1 MYLLKHPDHYK
12 SHKFRTCFWRGYVYE
27 VMRAWEDSAKIAEE
41 GTTKVMLGLAG
52 SNDTSKRIIALSPVQ
67 DYIWRPTEYEH
78 MPLYDWVR
86 LADKQ
91 RIKHRKK
98 GPKKSEED
106 VTEQADVDSE
116 FEDNYDISDAE
127 LKGAGANEEE
137 ESEDELLL
145 TKTSNQKLEA
155 DSAPKP
161 KKSRSKY
168 VQFHENHPQYET
180 HHVKLLDESE
190 AYVPNFI
197 GGSLPRRDAGNRE
210 QYCMTMLTL
219 FKPWRTGQDLRPSQ
233 DVLWDDVF
241 NGYSFTERQLEVMKF
256 FHIKYE
262 CNDARDDFSAAR
274 KKGGK
279 TGPSPFNMDNATLD
293 DLDTQYYNDDGEL
306 NISEIE
312 EMVLRTNDWTE
323 LSNAEISRR
332 TQMLQAE
339 QIIQASGW
347 LDPMKQKN
355 TSELPS
361 KFNSKEDMSSADW
374 KNVLAAKRQEILDA
388 RDAQAA
394 LKKPANASTL
404 PINDEVNEVKVI
416 DRSYYMSK
424 AFKAQDQ
431 EAQALIDT
439 TAKEFSLNEAQERAF

>member
-1 MYLLKHPDHYK
+1 ITKIVNSLTACSEIGGPMAAMYLLKHPDHYK

-27 VMRAWEDSAKIAEE
+27 
-41 GTTKVMLGLAG
+41 
-52 SNDTSKRIIALSPVQ
+52 RIIALSPVQ

-78 MPLYDWVR
+78 MSLYDWVR

-91 RIKHRKK
+91 RITYRKK
-98 GPKKSEED
+98 GPKKSEEHID
-106 VTEQADVDSE
+106 EHADVDSE
-116 FEDNYDISDAE
+116 FEDNYDVSDAE
-127 LKGAGANEEE
+127 LKGAGVSEEEE

-145 TKTSNQKLEA
+145 TKTSNQELEA

-161 KKSRSKY
+161 RKSRSKY
-168 VQFHENHPQYET
+168 VQFHENHPQYDT

-241 NGYSFTERQLEVMKF
+241 NGYSFSERQLEVMKF

-262 CNDARDDFSAAR
+262 CNDARDDYSAAR

-347 LDPMKQKN
+347 LDP
-355 TSELPS
+355 
-361 KFNSKEDMSSADW
+361 
-374 KNVLAAKRQEILDA
+374 
-388 RDAQAA
+388 
-394 LKKPANASTL
+394 
-404 PINDEVNEVKVI
+404 
-416 DRSYYMSK
+416 
-424 AFKAQDQ
+424 
-431 EAQALIDT
+431 
-439 TAKEFSLNEAQERAF
+439 

>member
-1 MYLLKHPDHYK
+1 KIVNSLTACSEIGGPMAAMYLLKHPDHYK

-27 VMRAWEDSAKIAEE
+27 VMHAWEDSAKIAEE
-41 GTTKVMLGLAG
+41 GTTKVMLGLSG
-52 SNDTSKRIIALSPVQ
+52 TSKRIIALSPVQ

-78 MPLYDWVR
+78 MSLYDWVR

-91 RIKHRKK
+91 RIKHGKK
-98 GPKKSEED
+98 GPKKSEEHID
-106 VTEQADVDSE
+106 EP
-116 FEDNYDISDAE
+116 
-127 LKGAGANEEE
+127 GAGANEEE

-145 TKTSNQKLEA
+145 TKTSNQELEA

-168 VQFHENHPQYET
+168 VQFHENHPQYNT

-197 GGSLPRRDAGNRE
+197 CGSLPRRDAGNLE

-241 NGYSFTERQLEVMKF
+241 NGHSFTERQLEVMKF

-262 CNDARDDFSAAR
+262 CNDARDDLFAAR
-274 KKGGK
+274 KKGK

-347 LDPMKQKN
+347 LDPMKEKN
-355 TSELPS
+355 SSELPS

-394 LKKPANASTL
+394 LKKPANASTH
-404 PINDEVNEVKVI
+404 PVNDEVNKVKVV

-439 TAKEFSLNEAQERAF
+439 TATYTKCIL